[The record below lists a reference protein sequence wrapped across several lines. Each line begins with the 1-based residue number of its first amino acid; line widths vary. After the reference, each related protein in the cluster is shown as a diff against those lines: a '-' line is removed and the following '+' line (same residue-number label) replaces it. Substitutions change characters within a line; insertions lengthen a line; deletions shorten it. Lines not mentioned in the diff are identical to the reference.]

1 MPCLVPIPF
10 IIIRAPINKTSAIF
24 LFLPTELYLLLL
36 QKSTAFDSV
45 VSRIHSLS
53 YSLDVKSNPTI
64 GMKMLQLRTW
74 GCVFLLSCCYL
85 LLLTV
90 AQVTNPSEANALL
103 AVKNSLIDPM
113 KQLSNWNKG
122 DPCTSNWTGVFCY
135 DATWTDGYLH
145 VRELQLLNLNLSGN
159 LAPELG
165 QLSQLAILDFM
176 WNELTGSIPREIG
189 NLSSLKLL
197 LLNGNKLS
205 GPLPDELG
213 NLSKLIRLQ
222 VDQNNISGPIPKSF
236 ANMSSI
242 RHFHLN
248 NNSISGQIPPELSKL
263 STLIHLLLDN
273 NNLSGYL
280 PLELSK
286 FPEMRIIQL
295 DNNNFNGSEIPATY
309 GSLSRLVKLSLRNC
323 SLQGSIPDL
332 SSIPNLYYLDLSK
345 NNLRGSLPSKL
356 SDTMR
361 TIDLS
366 ENHLSGSIPGSFSDL
381 SFLQRLSLENN
392 QLNGSVPA
400 NIWQNMTSAKSA
412 SFIIDLRNNSLSIIS
427 GALNPPDNV
436 TLRLG
441 GNPICENANVAN
453 IIQFCEFEAGGDRT
467 TERSMNSTMTCP
479 VQACPVDNFFEY
491 VPASPLSCFCASPLR
506 IGYRLKSP
514 SFSYFDP
521 YALTFELHVTRALKL
536 NLYQLSIDSYFW
548 EEGPRLRMH
557 LKIFPP
563 ATNMHSSTFNVSE
576 VGRIR
581 GAFTSWHFPGD
592 DLFGPYELLNF
603 TLVGPYAAIHFDTKG
618 KNISKG
624 IWVAVILGAIAC
636 TIAVSAVVTLLIARR
651 YARKHRN
658 LSRRHPSSKASIKID
673 GTNSI
678 TICEESTLMLVYEFM
693 PNGTLRDWL
702 SGRAKGT
709 LNFGTRL
716 RIALGSA
723 KGILYL
729 HTEAQP
735 PVFHRDIKATNI
747 LLDSKLTAKVAD
759 FGLSRL
765 APVLDDEGNLPNHV
779 STVVRGTPVNMAHQ
793 SGVMFSIIDNRM
805 GAYPSEC
812 VERFVALALSCCH
825 DRQEKRPSMQDVVRE
840 LETILKMLPEADAIY
855 AESTST
861 YSGKSTPTN
870 SGKLASSSSFYSS
883 QYLYES
889 SCLLGSDLSSG
900 AVPTINP
907 R

>member
-1 MPCLVPIPF
+1 M
-10 IIIRAPINKTSAIF
+10 
-24 LFLPTELYLLLL
+24 
-36 QKSTAFDSV
+36 FDSF
-45 VSRIHSLS
+45 
-53 YSLDVKSNPTI
+53 P

-74 GCVFLLSCCYL
+74 GCVFLLSYCYL

-189 NLSSLKLL
+189 NLSTLKLL

-366 ENHLSGSIPGSFSDL
+366 ENHLSGSIPGSFSNL
-381 SFLQRLSLENN
+381 PFLQRLSLENN
-392 QLNGSVPA
+392 LLNGSVPTD
-400 NIWQNMTSAKSA
+400 IWQNITSTKSA
-412 SFIIDLRNNSLSIIS
+412 RLTIDLRNNSLSSTS
-427 GALNPPDNV
+427 GVLNPPDNV
-436 TLRLG
+436 TLRFCIEG
-441 GNPICENANVAN
+441 FIYK
-453 IIQFCEFEAGGDRT
+453 IQGPKLEPAGLEAILFVK
-467 TERSMNSTMTCP
+467 
-479 VQACPVDNFFEY
+479 VQ
-491 VPASPLSCFCASPLR
+491 
-506 IGYRLKSP
+506 
-514 SFSYFDP
+514 
-521 YALTFELHVTRALKL
+521 T
-536 NLYQLSIDSYFW
+536 
-548 EEGPRLRMH
+548 
-557 LKIFPP
+557 
-563 ATNMHSSTFNVSE
+563 
-576 VGRIR
+576 
-581 GAFTSWHFPGD
+581 
-592 DLFGPYELLNF
+592 
-603 TLVGPYAAIHFDTKG
+603 
-618 KNISKG
+618 
-624 IWVAVILGAIAC
+624 
-636 TIAVSAVVTLLIARR
+636 
-651 YARKHRN
+651 
-658 LSRRHPSSKASIKID
+658 
-673 GTNSI
+673 
-678 TICEESTLMLVYEFM
+678 
-693 PNGTLRDWL
+693 
-702 SGRAKGT
+702 
-709 LNFGTRL
+709 
-716 RIALGSA
+716 
-723 KGILYL
+723 
-729 HTEAQP
+729 
-735 PVFHRDIKATNI
+735 
-747 LLDSKLTAKVAD
+747 
-759 FGLSRL
+759 
-765 APVLDDEGNLPNHV
+765 
-779 STVVRGTPVNMAHQ
+779 
-793 SGVMFSIIDNRM
+793 
-805 GAYPSEC
+805 
-812 VERFVALALSCCH
+812 
-825 DRQEKRPSMQDVVRE
+825 
-840 LETILKMLPEADAIY
+840 
-855 AESTST
+855 
-861 YSGKSTPTN
+861 
-870 SGKLASSSSFYSS
+870 
-883 QYLYES
+883 
-889 SCLLGSDLSSG
+889 
-900 AVPTINP
+900 
-907 R
+907 